1 MRVPFGKFDRGK
13 TYISDKLSSLYKQ
26 YNLSQGEL
34 SCTIHLRM
42 KSLAQRSKY
51 WEEHYRAGCL
61 RGQIKST
68 SYASV
73 AQLVE
78 PTTDNRVVTGP
89 SPVICTI
96 RA

>member
-34 SCTIHLRM
+34 SGSIHLRM

-61 RGQIKST
+61 REQIKST
-68 SYASV
+68 SYASI

-78 PTTDNRVVTGP
+78 HCADNAGVRGSYPLT
-89 SPVICTI
+89 CTI